1 MRMKKIVLMIVA
13 LGCATAVATATE
25 PTLFEAL
32 AAPDS
37 ATQANVVVHQ
47 DSIMRAALEA
57 QQVRGNETTMRGFRV
72 QLFSSNN
79 ARTAREAAFKV
90 EKTIRKKLPHM
101 AVYVTYT
108 SPFWRVRV
116 GNCPTHEDAQRLR
129 QYLIEQL
136 PQLSTETYIVPDQ
149 ILLNQ

>member
-57 QQVRGNETTMRGFRV
+57 QQVRGDETTMRGFRV

-79 ARTAREAAFKV
+79 ARIAREAAFKV
-90 EKTIRKKLPHM
+90 EKTIREKLPHM

-116 GNCPTHEDAQRLR
+116 GNCPTHDDAQRLR

>member
-90 EKTIRKKLPHM
+90 EKTIRERLPHM

-116 GNCPTHEDAQRLR
+116 GNCPTHDDAQRLR

>member
-47 DSIMRAALEA
+47 DSIMRTALEA

-90 EKTIRKKLPHM
+90 EKTIREELPHM

-116 GNCPTHEDAQRLR
+116 GNCPTHDDAQRLR

>member
-37 ATQANVVVHQ
+37 ATQANVVVQQ
-47 DSIMRAALEA
+47 DSILRAALEA

-90 EKTIRKKLPHM
+90 EKTIREKLPHM

-116 GNCPTHEDAQRLR
+116 GNCPTHDDAQRLR

>member
-1 MRMKKIVLMIVA
+1 MRMKNIVLMIVA

-47 DSIMRAALEA
+47 DSIMRTALEA

-90 EKTIRKKLPHM
+90 EKTIREKLPHM

-116 GNCPTHEDAQRLR
+116 GNCPTHDDAQRLR

>member
-1 MRMKKIVLMIVA
+1 MKKIVLMIVA

-25 PTLFEAL
+25 PTLFEVL

-57 QQVRGNETTMRGFRV
+57 QQVRGDETTMRGFRV

-90 EKTIRKKLPHM
+90 EKTIREKLPHM

-116 GNCPTHEDAQRLR
+116 GNCPTHDDAQRLR

>member
-13 LGCATAVATATE
+13 LGCATAVATASE
-25 PTLFEAL
+25 PTLFEVL

-90 EKTIRKKLPHM
+90 EKTIREKLPHM

-116 GNCPTHEDAQRLR
+116 GNCPTHDDAQRLR

>member
-25 PTLFEAL
+25 PTLFEVL

-72 QLFSSNN
+72 QLFSRNN

-90 EKTIRKKLPHM
+90 EKTIREKLPHM

-116 GNCPTHEDAQRLR
+116 GNCPTHDDAQRLR

>member
-90 EKTIRKKLPHM
+90 EKTIREKLPHM

-116 GNCPTHEDAQRLR
+116 GNCPTHDDAQRLR

>member
-1 MRMKKIVLMIVA
+1 MKKTLLLIVA
-13 LGCATAVATATE
+13 LCGMAVVATASE

-57 QQVRGNETTMRGFRV
+57 QQVRGDETTMRGFRV

-90 EKTIRKKLPHM
+90 EKTIREKLPHM

-116 GNCPTHEDAQRLR
+116 GNCPTHDDAQRLR

>member
-13 LGCATAVATATE
+13 LGCATAVVTATE

-32 AAPDS
+32 VAPDS

-90 EKTIRKKLPHM
+90 EKTIREKLPHM

-116 GNCPTHEDAQRLR
+116 GNCPTHDDAQRLR

>member
-13 LGCATAVATATE
+13 LGYATAVATE

-90 EKTIRKKLPHM
+90 EKTIREKLPHM

-116 GNCPTHEDAQRLR
+116 GNCPTHDDAQRLR

>member
-1 MRMKKIVLMIVA
+1 MKKIVLMIVA

-57 QQVRGNETTMRGFRV
+57 QQVRGDETTMRGFRV

-90 EKTIRKKLPHM
+90 EKTIREKLPHM

-116 GNCPTHEDAQRLR
+116 GNCPTHDDAQRLR

>member
-13 LGCATAVATATE
+13 LGCATAVATASE

-90 EKTIRKKLPHM
+90 EKTIREKLPHM

-116 GNCPTHEDAQRLR
+116 GNCPTHDDAHRLR

>member
-37 ATQANVVVHQ
+37 VTQANVVVHQ

-90 EKTIRKKLPHM
+90 EKTIREKLPHM

-116 GNCPTHEDAQRLR
+116 GNCPTHDDAQRLR

>member
-57 QQVRGNETTMRGFRV
+57 QQVRM
-72 QLFSSNN
+72 
-79 ARTAREAAFKV
+79 
-90 EKTIRKKLPHM
+90 
-101 AVYVTYT
+101 
-108 SPFWRVRV
+108 
-116 GNCPTHEDAQRLR
+116 
-129 QYLIEQL
+129 
-136 PQLSTETYIVPDQ
+136 
-149 ILLNQ
+149 

>member
-1 MRMKKIVLMIVA
+1 MIVA

-90 EKTIRKKLPHM
+90 EKTIREKLPHM

-116 GNCPTHEDAQRLR
+116 GNCPTHDDAQRLR

>member
-13 LGCATAVATATE
+13 LGCATAVATASE

-90 EKTIRKKLPHM
+90 EKTIREKLPHM

-116 GNCPTHEDAQRLR
+116 GNCPTHDDAQRLR

>member
-90 EKTIRKKLPHM
+90 EKTIREKLPHM

-116 GNCPTHEDAQRLR
+116 GNCPTHDDAQRLR

-136 PQLSTETYIVPDQ
+136 PQLSTETYIAPDQ

>member
-1 MRMKKIVLMIVA
+1 MTAPAIAKI
-13 LGCATAVATATE
+13 AVAAATE

-90 EKTIRKKLPHM
+90 EKTIREKLPHM

-116 GNCPTHEDAQRLR
+116 GNCPTHDDAQRLR

>member
-1 MRMKKIVLMIVA
+1 
-13 LGCATAVATATE
+13 
-25 PTLFEAL
+25 
-32 AAPDS
+32 
-37 ATQANVVVHQ
+37 
-47 DSIMRAALEA
+47 MRAALEA

-90 EKTIRKKLPHM
+90 EKTIREKLPHM

-116 GNCPTHEDAQRLR
+116 GNCPTHDDAQRLR

>member
-1 MRMKKIVLMIVA
+1 MKKIVLMIVA

-57 QQVRGNETTMRGFRV
+57 QQVRGNETSMRGFRV

-79 ARTAREAAFKV
+79 ARTARDAAFKV
-90 EKTIRKKLPHM
+90 EKTIREKLPHM
-101 AVYVTYT
+101 AVYVTYA

-116 GNCPTHEDAQRLR
+116 GNCPTHDDAQRLR

>member
-57 QQVRGNETTMRGFRV
+57 QQVRGNETSMRGFRV

-90 EKTIRKKLPHM
+90 EKTIREKLPHM

-116 GNCPTHEDAQRLR
+116 GNCPTHDDAQRLR

>member
-25 PTLFEAL
+25 PTLFEVL

-90 EKTIRKKLPHM
+90 EKTIREKLPHM

-116 GNCPTHEDAQRLR
+116 GNCPTHDDAQRLR

>member
-13 LGCATAVATATE
+13 LGCATAVATASE
-25 PTLFEAL
+25 PTLFEVL

-57 QQVRGNETTMRGFRV
+57 QQVRGDETTMRGFRV

-90 EKTIRKKLPHM
+90 EKTIREKLPHM

-116 GNCPTHEDAQRLR
+116 GNCPTHDDAQRLR